1 LAGVRIKYG
10 RGADRGDIVKK
21 NDLLKYFKSGRALVA
36 QEMYAIVRAR
46 RACAGAFAVIRD
58 RNETSCVIEESK
70 LRNQKF
76 LGIEGRWRLI
86 TFDMILPFGLIGFIA
101 QVSGALADENISLL
115 VISAYSTDHILIK
128 DKDLDRTV
136 KALEKL
142 GFSVHRL

>member
-1 LAGVRIKYG
+1 LS
-10 RGADRGDIVKK
+10 ADRLEYRRGTERPDIVKK
-21 NDLLKYFKSGRALVA
+21 NDLIKYFKDGRALVA
-36 QEMYAIVRAR
+36 KEMYAIVKAR
-46 RACAGAFAVIRD
+46 RACSGAFAVIRD
-58 RNETSCVIEESK
+58 KNETSCVIEESR

-115 VISAYSTDHILIK
+115 AISAYSTDHILVK
-128 DKDLDRTV
+128 DKDLERAV